1 MIKYL
6 PFDPEKNPFSTIVKP
21 PIFNSLRVL
30 KVRRRQLR
38 LFSQRALMNCLVA
51 ISLRIALTFS

>member
-6 PFDPEKNPFSTIVKP
+6 PFVPEKIRFSTIVKP

-30 KVRRRQLR
+30 KVWRRQLK

-51 ISLRIALTFS
+51 ISLRIA